1 MGELALG
8 RNVLVAFMP
17 WRGYNFEDAIVVS
30 EKLVKEDYY
39 TSIHIEEFEIEA
51 RDTKLGP
58 EEITR
63 DIPNIAD
70 AFLRNLDESG
80 IIRIGATVK
89 PGDIL
94 VGKVTPKGETQL
106 TPEEKLLRA
115 IFGEKAGD
123 VKDASLYCPPGIEG
137 TVVDCK
143 IFSRKGAG
151 ARTSAPSR
159 FSKNRRSSGCSATSK
174 TKSAF

>member
-1 MGELALG
+1 M
-8 RNVLVAFMP
+8 
-17 WRGYNFEDAIVVS
+17 
-30 EKLVKEDYY
+30 
-39 TSIHIEEFEIEA
+39 
-51 RDTKLGP
+51 
-58 EEITR
+58 
-63 DIPNIAD
+63 
-70 AFLRNLDESG
+70 
-80 IIRIGATVK
+80 K

-143 IFSRKGAG
+143 VFSRKGAELDE
-151 ARTSAPSR
+151 RSKPILESAG
-159 FSKNRRSSGCSATSK
+159 SSGCTAISK